1 MCLKA
6 GFDET
11 ETVINVIDAFEFPKL
26 HYSLERKLYLIDK
39 KNRSEL
45 LSEPDSRAG
54 LYLNRYR
61 AIKNR
66 THKYFQHKNMFSD
79 EDSKYS
85 LQTVDFLLTISH
97 KELKMNLILGALL
110 QGSNGKYFLEDPT
123 GIVELDLQH
132 VE

>member
-1 MCLKA
+1 M
-6 GFDET
+6 
-11 ETVINVIDAFEFPKL
+11 
-26 HYSLERKLYLIDK
+26 HYSLERKLYILDK
-39 KNRSEL
+39 KNKASL
-45 LSEPDSRAG
+45 LSEPDTRAG

-61 AIKNR
+61 AVKNR
-66 THKYFQHKNMFSD
+66 VQKHFQHKNMFTEESNR
-79 EDSKYS
+79 YT